1 MPSFYDL
8 LAVVGDIIPYY
19 LQKSDNLRLGIA
31 GYRLHPAICWAR
43 YHAARRKEFML
54 SRYSSRGRGEVPED
68 RDRRI
73 APYTMYKK
81 LILYWYNYEVGGKRK
96 CSRDASYA
104 ENEQEPIVEAFG
116 GKERLKKILR
126 GPPRRCVKIRF
137 S

>member
-1 MPSFYDL
+1 MPSFYEV

-19 LQKSDNLRLGIA
+19 LAETDNLRLGIA

-43 YHAARRKEFML
+43 YHAAQRKQFELRR
-54 SRYSSRGRGEVPED
+54 
-68 RDRRI
+68 RDRERREGLYDYFREKI
-73 APYTMYKK
+73 ASRMYKK

-96 CSRDASYA
+96 FRRDTSYA
-104 ENEQEPIVEAFG
+104 ENEQDHIVEAFG

-126 GPPRRCVKIRF
+126 GPPRRCMKIRF